1 MVDVKGVS
9 SGSRS
14 ALREV
19 AQWIERRSEM
29 TGGRGFE
36 SHPSGQKRRLPMRR
50 NSGETPRKIKPA
62 IESSETATVANYPS
76 RLFGG

>member
-1 MVDVKGVS
+1 MVDVKGVPG
-9 SGSRS
+9 GSRG

-19 AQWIERRSEM
+19 AQRIERWSEM

-36 SHPSGQKRRLPMRR
+36 SHPSGQERRLLMCRD
-50 NSGETPRKIKPA
+50 SGETPRKIKPA